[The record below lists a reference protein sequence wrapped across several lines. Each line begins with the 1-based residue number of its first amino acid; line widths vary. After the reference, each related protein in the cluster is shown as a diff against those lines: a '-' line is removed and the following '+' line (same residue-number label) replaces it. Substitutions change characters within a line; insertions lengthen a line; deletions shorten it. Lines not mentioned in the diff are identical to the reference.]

1 MTLNCV
7 FLTAGNVAGKIGLVR
22 ITEPFFDFGGSLHDD
37 LGMLM
42 VFMGFI
48 GK

>member
-7 FLTAGNVAGKIGLVR
+7 FLTAGNAAGEIGMVQ
-22 ITEPFFDFGGSLHDD
+22 ITAPFSVLGGFLHDD